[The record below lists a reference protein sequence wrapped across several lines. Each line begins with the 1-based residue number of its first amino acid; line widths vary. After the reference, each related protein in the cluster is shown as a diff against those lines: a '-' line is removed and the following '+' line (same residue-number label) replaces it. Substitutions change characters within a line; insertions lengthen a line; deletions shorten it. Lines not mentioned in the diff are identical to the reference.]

1 MRTLRAEIGAVTL
14 PLQIDGVALASWDDL
29 KAYLDEQT
37 QVGQTARLTLW
48 RDREEIEIAVALG
61 QEPF

>member
-1 MRTLRAEIGAVTL
+1 M
-14 PLQIDGVALASWDDL
+14 PLASWDDL

-37 QVGQTARLTLW
+37 EVGQTVRLTLW
-48 RDREEIEIAVALG
+48 RDGQPGEVDVVLG